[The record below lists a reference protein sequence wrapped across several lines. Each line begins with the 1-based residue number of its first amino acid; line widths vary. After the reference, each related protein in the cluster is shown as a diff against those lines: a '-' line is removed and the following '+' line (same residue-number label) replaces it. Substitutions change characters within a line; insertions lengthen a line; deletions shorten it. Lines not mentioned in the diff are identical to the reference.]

1 MKKNRLKVAVVA
13 LAASVSLVLTSCSSS
28 SSDLFIAS
36 DLPLQ
41 GGSADQSKSTNNA
54 IKLLLKQMD
63 NMAGEFSVGFRE
75 YDNSTAAKGSWD
87 DAQCAKNAQAH
98 VAAKDEVG
106 VMGTYNSGCAKIIVP
121 VLNQDPEGPMV
132 MISNANT
139 NPGLTKAW
147 DAGEPEKYYPTGARN
162 YFRVVTTDDNQGNAA
177 AEFAQSVGVK
187 RVYVLNDRQTYGIG
201 VARSFTAAAKK
212 LGLTVLSDGDA
223 GTGWD
228 DKAPNYEALFTKI
241 KATKPDM
248 VYVGGIFDLNGG
260 QLVKDKVK
268 YLGDNTKVK
277 FMMPDGFTGYPDF
290 LALPE
295 AQGAYL
301 SFTGLSIDQFPKG
314 GAAEKFQADYLA
326 EYGEAPTSS
335 FSVYG
340 AAAAQVLLKAIAAS
354 DGTRKGVFEAMKGIV
369 VSAEESVVGTTLQ
382 FDENGDIVSRDITIL
397 IVTDSKETFVKKI
410 TVKQFQKTLDLQI
423 WAAT

>member
-1 MKKNRLKVAVVA
+1 MKKNPAKVALVA
-13 LAASVSLVLTSCSSS
+13 LVAAAVSLTLVSSS
-28 SSDLFIAS
+28 SNAATTLYISS
-36 DLPLQ
+36 DLPKQ
-41 GGSADQSKSTNNA
+41 GGSADQSESTNKA
-54 IKLLLKQMD
+54 IKLLLKRM
-63 NMAGEFSVGFRE
+63 NNKAGKYIIKFRE

-98 VAAKDEVG
+98 VAARDEVA

-121 VLNQDPEGPMV
+121 ILNQDPKGPMIMV
-132 MISNANT
+132 SNANT
-139 NPGLTKAW
+139 NPGLTKIW
-147 DAGEPEKYYPTGARN
+147 GPGEPAKYYPNGKRN
-162 YFRVVTTDDNQGNAA
+162 YYRVVTTDDNQGNAA
-177 AEFAQSVGVK
+177 AEFANSIGIK
-187 RVYVLNDRQTYGIG
+187 RVYVLNDRQTYGQG
-201 VARSFTAAAKK
+201 VARAFTAAAKK
-212 LGLTVLSDGDA
+212 LGINVLSSGDA
-223 GTGWD
+223 GEGWD
-228 DKAPNYEALFTKI
+228 DKAPNYEALFNKI
-241 KATKPDM
+241 KKLNPDM

-340 AAAAQVLLKAIAAS
+340 AAAAQVILAAIAAS
-354 DGTRKGVFEAMKGIV
+354 DGSRKSVYEAMKSV
-369 VSAEESVVGTTLQ
+369 VIPASESVVGTELK
-382 FDENGDIVSRDITIL
+382 FDANGDILSKDITIL
-397 IVTDSKETFVKKI
+397 IVKESKETFEKKI
-410 TVKQFQKTLDLQI
+410 TVN
-423 WAAT
+423 

>member
-1 MKKNRLKVAVVA
+1 MKKNPAKVAIVA
-13 LAASVSLVLTSCSSS
+13 IAAAAVSLTLVSSS
-28 SSDLFIAS
+28 SSAATTLYISS
-36 DLPLQ
+36 DLPKQ
-41 GGSADQSKSTNNA
+41 GGSADQSASTNKA
-54 IKLLLKQMD
+54 IKLLLKQR
-63 NMAGEFSVGFRE
+63 NNKAGKFTIKFRE

-98 VAAKDEVG
+98 VAARDEVA

-121 VLNQDPEGPMV
+121 ILNQDPKGPMV
-132 MISNANT
+132 MVSNANT

-147 DAGEPEKYYPTGARN
+147 DPGEPEKYYPTGLRN
-162 YFRVVTTDDNQGNAA
+162 YYRVVTTDDNQGNAA
-177 AEFAQSVGVK
+177 AEFANSIGIK
-187 RVYVLNDRQTYGIG
+187 KVYVLNDRQTYGQG
-201 VARSFTAAAKK
+201 VARAFTAAAKK
-212 LGLTVLSDGDA
+212 LGINVLSSGDA
-223 GTGWD
+223 GEGWD
-228 DKAPNYEALFTKI
+228 DKAPNYEALFNKI
-241 KATKPDM
+241 KKLNPDM

-268 YLGDNTKVK
+268 YLGDNNKVK

-314 GAAEKFQADYLA
+314 GAAEKFQADYQA

-340 AAAAQVLLKAIAAS
+340 AAAAQVILKAISVS
-354 DGTRKGVFEAMKGIV
+354 DGTRKSVFEAMKTV
-369 VSAEESVVGTTLQ
+369 VIPASESVVGTELK
-382 FDENGDIVSRDITIL
+382 FDANGDILSKDITIL
-397 IVTDSKETFVKKI
+397 IVKDNTETFQTKI
-410 TVKQFQKTLDLQI
+410 TVN
-423 WAAT
+423 

>member
-177 AEFAQSVGVK
+177 AEYAKSIGVK

-212 LGLTVLSDGDA
+212 LGLTVLSDGEA

-295 AQGAYL
+295 AQGALL

-397 IVTDSKETFVKKI
+397 NVTDNKETFVTKI
-410 TVKQFQKTLDLQI
+410 TVK
-423 WAAT
+423 

>member
-28 SSDLFIAS
+28 SSDLYIAS
-36 DLPLQ
+36 DLPMQ

-63 NMAGEFSVGFRE
+63 NTAGEFSVGFRE

-98 VAAKDEVG
+98 VAAKDEVA

-132 MISNANT
+132 MVSNANT

-147 DAGEPEKYYPTGARN
+147 DPGEPEKYYPTGERN

-177 AEFAQSVGVK
+177 AEFAKSIGVK

-201 VARSFTAAAKK
+201 VARSFTSAAKA
-212 LGLTVLSDGDA
+212 LGLTLLSDGDA

-340 AAAAQVLLKAIAAS
+340 AAAAQVLLAAIAAS
-354 DGTRKGVFEAMKGIV
+354 DGTRKGVYQAMKGIV
-369 VSAEESVVGTTLQ
+369 IPASESVVGTELR
-382 FDENGDIVSRDITIL
+382 FDENGDIISKDITIL
-397 IVTDSKETFVKKI
+397 NVTDSKETFVQKI
-410 TVKQFQKTLDLQI
+410 TIK
-423 WAAT
+423 

>member
-177 AEFAQSVGVK
+177 AEFAQSIGVK

-295 AQGAYL
+295 AAGAYL

-369 VSAEESVVGTTLQ
+369 VPAEESVVGTTLQ

-397 IVTDSKETFVKKI
+397 NVTDSKETFVKKI
-410 TVKQFQKTLDLQI
+410 TVK
-423 WAAT
+423 

>member
-177 AEFAQSVGVK
+177 AEFAQSIGVK

-268 YLGDNTKVK
+268 YLGDNSKVK

-295 AQGAYL
+295 AAGAYL

-340 AAAAQVLLKAIAAS
+340 AAAAQVLLAAIAKS

-369 VSAEESVVGTTLQ
+369 VPASESVVGTELR

-397 IVTDSKETFVKKI
+397 NVTDGKETFVKKI
-410 TVKQFQKTLDLQI
+410 TVK
-423 WAAT
+423 

>member
-340 AAAAQVLLKAIAAS
+340 AAAAQVMLKAIAAS

-369 VSAEESVVGTTLQ
+369 VPAEESVVGTELR

-397 IVTDSKETFVKKI
+397 NVTDNKETFVTKI
-410 TVKQFQKTLDLQI
+410 TVK
-423 WAAT
+423 

>member
-28 SSDLFIAS
+28 SSDLYIAS
-36 DLPLQ
+36 DLPMQ

-54 IKLLLKQMD
+54 IKLLLKQM
-63 NMAGEFSVGFRE
+63 NNTAGEFSVGFRE

-98 VAAKDEVG
+98 VAAKDEVA

-132 MISNANT
+132 MVSNANT

-147 DAGEPEKYYPTGARN
+147 DPGEPEKYYPTGERN

-177 AEFAQSVGVK
+177 AEFAKSIGVK

-201 VARSFTAAAKK
+201 VARSFTSAAKA
-212 LGLTVLSDGDA
+212 LGLTLLSDGDA

-340 AAAAQVLLKAIAAS
+340 AAAAQVLLAAIAAS
-354 DGTRKGVFEAMKGIV
+354 DGTRKGVYQAMKGIV
-369 VSAEESVVGTTLQ
+369 IPASESVVGTELR
-382 FDENGDIVSRDITIL
+382 FDENGDIISKDITIL
-397 IVTDSKETFVKKI
+397 NVTDSKETFVQKI
-410 TVKQFQKTLDLQI
+410 TIK
-423 WAAT
+423 

>member
-36 DLPLQ
+36 DLPMQ

-54 IKLLLKQMD
+54 IKLLLKQM
-63 NMAGEFSVGFRE
+63 NNTAGEFSVGFRE

-98 VAAKDEVG
+98 VAAKDEVA

-132 MISNANT
+132 MVSNANT

-147 DAGEPEKYYPTGARN
+147 DPGEPEKYYPTGERN

-177 AEFAQSVGVK
+177 AEFAKSIGVK

-201 VARSFTAAAKK
+201 VARSFTSAAKA
-212 LGLTVLSDGDA
+212 LGLTLLSDGDA

-340 AAAAQVLLKAIAAS
+340 AAAAQVLLAAIAAS
-354 DGTRKGVFEAMKGIV
+354 DGTRKGVYQAMKGIV
-369 VSAEESVVGTTLQ
+369 IPASESVVGTELR
-382 FDENGDIVSRDITIL
+382 FDENGDIISKDITIL
-397 IVTDSKETFVKKI
+397 NVTDSKETFVQKI
-410 TVKQFQKTLDLQI
+410 TVK
-423 WAAT
+423 

>member
-13 LAASVSLVLTSCSSS
+13 LAASVSLVLSACSSS

-63 NMAGEFSVGFRE
+63 NKAGEFSVGFRE

-87 DAQCAKNAQAH
+87 DAQCAKNAQSH
-98 VAAKDEVG
+98 VAAKDEVA

-121 VLNQDPEGPMV
+121 VLNQDPDGPMV
-132 MISNANT
+132 MVSNANT

-162 YFRVVTTDDNQGNAA
+162 YYRVVTTDDNQGNAA
-177 AEFAQSVGVK
+177 AEFAQSLGVK

-212 LGLTVLSDGDA
+212 LGMTVLSEGDA
-223 GTGWD
+223 GVGWD

-295 AQGAYL
+295 AAGAYL

-340 AAAAQVLLKAIAAS
+340 AAAAQVLLAAIAKS

-369 VSAEESVVGTTLQ
+369 IPAAESVVGTDLR

-397 IVTDSKETFVKKI
+397 SVTDGKETFVKKI
-410 TVKQFQKTLDLQI
+410 TVK
-423 WAAT
+423 

>member
-36 DLPLQ
+36 DLPMQ

-54 IKLLLKQMD
+54 IKLLLKQM
-63 NMAGEFSVGFRE
+63 NNTAGEFSVGFRE

-98 VAAKDEVG
+98 VAAKDEVA

-132 MISNANT
+132 MVSNANT

-147 DAGEPEKYYPTGARN
+147 DPGEPEKYYPTGERN

-177 AEFAQSVGVK
+177 AEFAKSIGVK

-201 VARSFTAAAKK
+201 VARSFTSAAKA
-212 LGLTVLSDGDA
+212 LGLTLLSDGDA

-335 FSVYG
+335 YSVYG
-340 AAAAQVLLKAIAAS
+340 AAAAQVMLKAIAAS

-369 VSAEESVVGTTLQ
+369 IPAEESVVGTELK
-382 FDENGDIVSRDITIL
+382 FDENGDIISKDITIL
-397 IVTDSKETFVKKI
+397 NVTDSKETFVQKI
-410 TVKQFQKTLDLQI
+410 TVK
-423 WAAT
+423 

>member
-13 LAASVSLVLTSCSSS
+13 LAASVSLVLTSCTSS

-54 IKLLLKQMD
+54 IKLLLKQR
-63 NMAGEFSVGFRE
+63 NNKAGEFSIGFRE

-121 VLNQDPEGPMV
+121 VLNQDPDGPMV

-162 YFRVVTTDDNQGNAA
+162 YYRVVTTDDNQGNAA
-177 AEFAQSVGVK
+177 AEFAQSLGIK

-201 VARSFTAAAKK
+201 VARSFTSAAKA

-223 GTGWD
+223 GVGWD

-295 AQGAYL
+295 AAGAYL

-340 AAAAQVLLKAIAAS
+340 AAAAQVLLAAIAKS

-369 VSAEESVVGTTLQ
+369 IPAAESVVGTDLR

-397 IVTDSKETFVKKI
+397 SVTDGKETFVKKI
-410 TVKQFQKTLDLQI
+410 TVK
-423 WAAT
+423 

>member
-177 AEFAQSVGVK
+177 AEFAQSIGVK

-268 YLGDNTKVK
+268 YLGDNSKVK

-295 AQGAYL
+295 AAGAYL

-369 VSAEESVVGTTLQ
+369 VPAEESVVGTELR

-397 IVTDSKETFVKKI
+397 NVTDGKETFVKKI
-410 TVKQFQKTLDLQI
+410 TVK
-423 WAAT
+423 

>member
-36 DLPLQ
+36 DLPMQ

-54 IKLLLKQMD
+54 IKLLLKQM
-63 NMAGEFSVGFRE
+63 NNTAGEFSVGFRE

-98 VAAKDEVG
+98 VAAKDEVA

-132 MISNANT
+132 MVSNANT

-147 DAGEPEKYYPTGARN
+147 DPGEPEKYYPTGERN

-177 AEFAQSVGVK
+177 AEFAKSIGVK

-201 VARSFTAAAKK
+201 VARSFTSAAKA
-212 LGLTVLSDGDA
+212 LGLTLLSDGDA

-340 AAAAQVLLKAIAAS
+340 AAAAQVMLAAIAAS
-354 DGTRKGVFEAMKGIV
+354 DGTRKGVYQAMKGIV
-369 VSAEESVVGTTLQ
+369 IPASESVVGTELR
-382 FDENGDIVSRDITIL
+382 FDENGDIISKDITIL
-397 IVTDSKETFVKKI
+397 NVTDSKETFVQKI
-410 TVKQFQKTLDLQI
+410 TIK
-423 WAAT
+423 

>member
-132 MISNANT
+132 MVSNANT

-147 DAGEPEKYYPTGARN
+147 DPGEPEKYYPTGERN

-177 AEFAQSVGVK
+177 AEFAKSIGVK

-201 VARSFTAAAKK
+201 VARSFTSAAKA
-212 LGLTVLSDGDA
+212 LGLTLLSDGDA

-340 AAAAQVLLKAIAAS
+340 AAAAQVLLAAIAAS
-354 DGTRKGVFEAMKGIV
+354 DGTRKGVYQAMKGIV
-369 VSAEESVVGTTLQ
+369 IPASESVVGTELR
-382 FDENGDIVSRDITIL
+382 FDENGDIISKDITIL
-397 IVTDSKETFVKKI
+397 NVTDSKETFVQKI
-410 TVKQFQKTLDLQI
+410 TIK
-423 WAAT
+423 

>member
-147 DAGEPEKYYPTGARN
+147 DAGEPEKYYPTGQRN

-177 AEFAQSVGVK
+177 AEFAQSIGVK

-268 YLGDNTKVK
+268 YLGDNSKVK

-295 AQGAYL
+295 AAGAYL

-369 VSAEESVVGTTLQ
+369 VPAEESVVGTELR

-397 IVTDSKETFVKKI
+397 NVTDGK
-410 TVKQFQKTLDLQI
+410 
-423 WAAT
+423 

>member
-54 IKLLLKQMD
+54 IKLLLKQM
-63 NMAGEFSVGFRE
+63 NNTAGEFSVGFRE

-132 MISNANT
+132 MVSNANT

-147 DAGEPEKYYPTGARN
+147 DPGEPEKYYPTGERN

-177 AEFAQSVGVK
+177 AEFAKSIGVK

-201 VARSFTAAAKK
+201 VARSFTSAAKA
-212 LGLTVLSDGDA
+212 LGLTLLSDGDA

-340 AAAAQVLLKAIAAS
+340 AAAAQVLLAAIAAS
-354 DGTRKGVFEAMKGIV
+354 DGTRKGVYQAMKGIV
-369 VSAEESVVGTTLQ
+369 IPASESVVGTELK
-382 FDENGDIVSRDITIL
+382 FDENGDIISKDITIL
-397 IVTDSKETFVKKI
+397 NVTDSKETFVQKI
-410 TVKQFQKTLDLQI
+410 TIK
-423 WAAT
+423 

>member
-28 SSDLFIAS
+28 SSDLYIAS

-63 NMAGEFSVGFRE
+63 NTAGEFSVGFRE

-98 VAAKDEVG
+98 VASKDEVA

-132 MISNANT
+132 MVSNANT

-147 DAGEPEKYYPTGARN
+147 DPGEPEKYYPTGLRN
-162 YFRVVTTDDNQGNAA
+162 YYRVVTTDDNQGNAA
-177 AEFAQSVGVK
+177 AEFANSIGVK
-187 RVYVLNDRQTYGIG
+187 RVYGLNDRQTYGIG
-201 VARSFTAAAKK
+201 VARSFTSAAKA
-212 LGLTVLSDGDA
+212 LGLTLLADGDA

-295 AQGAYL
+295 AAGAYL

-314 GAAEKFQADYLA
+314 GVAEAFQDEYLLT
-326 EYGEAPTSS
+326 YGEAPTSS

-340 AAAAQVLLKAIAAS
+340 AAAAQVILDAIS
-354 DGTRKGVFEAMKGIV
+354 RSNGTRKDIFEKMKTVNIP
-369 VSAEESVVGTTLQ
+369 ANKSVVGTALK
-382 FDENGDIVSRDITIL
+382 FDKNGDILAKDISIIL
-397 IVTDSKETFVKKI
+397 VKNKEETFKQKI
-410 TVKQFQKTLDLQI
+410 TVK
-423 WAAT
+423 

>member
-36 DLPLQ
+36 DLPMQ

-63 NMAGEFSVGFRE
+63 NTAGEFSVGFRE

-98 VAAKDEVG
+98 VAAKDEVA

-132 MISNANT
+132 MVSNANT

-147 DAGEPEKYYPTGARN
+147 DPGEPEKYYPTGERN

-177 AEFAQSVGVK
+177 AEFAKSIGVK

-201 VARSFTAAAKK
+201 VARSFTSAAKA
-212 LGLTVLSDGDA
+212 LGLTLLSDGDA

-295 AQGAYL
+295 AAGAYL

-340 AAAAQVLLKAIAAS
+340 AAAAQVLLAAIAAS
-354 DGTRKGVFEAMKGIV
+354 DGTRKGVYQAMKGIV
-369 VSAEESVVGTTLQ
+369 IPASESVVGTELR
-382 FDENGDIVSRDITIL
+382 FDENGDIISKDITIL
-397 IVTDSKETFVKKI
+397 NVTDSKETFVQKI
-410 TVKQFQKTLDLQI
+410 TIK
-423 WAAT
+423 

>member
-13 LAASVSLVLTSCSSS
+13 LAASVSLVLSSCSSS

-54 IKLLLKQMD
+54 IKLLLKQAG
-63 NMAGEFSVGFRE
+63 NKAGEFSVGFRE

-121 VLNQDPEGPMV
+121 VLNQDPDGPMV

-177 AEFAQSVGVK
+177 AEYAKSIGVK

-201 VARSFTAAAKK
+201 VARSFTSAAKA

-223 GTGWD
+223 GVGWD

-295 AQGAYL
+295 AAGAYL

-340 AAAAQVLLKAIAAS
+340 AAAAQVLLAAIAKS

-369 VSAEESVVGTTLQ
+369 IPASESVVGTELR

-397 IVTDSKETFVKKI
+397 NVTDGKETFVKKI
-410 TVKQFQKTLDLQI
+410 TVK
-423 WAAT
+423 

>member
-54 IKLLLKQMD
+54 IKLLLKQMG
-63 NMAGEFSVGFRE
+63 NKAGEFSVGFRE

-162 YFRVVTTDDNQGNAA
+162 YYRVVTTDDNQGNAA
-177 AEFAQSVGVK
+177 AEFAQSIGVK

-201 VARSFTAAAKK
+201 VARSFTSAAKA

-295 AQGAYL
+295 AAGAYL

-369 VSAEESVVGTTLQ
+369 VPAEESVVGTELR

-397 IVTDSKETFVKKI
+397 NVTDSKETFVKKI
-410 TVKQFQKTLDLQI
+410 TVK
-423 WAAT
+423 

>member
-1 MKKNRLKVAVVA
+1 
-13 LAASVSLVLTSCSSS
+13 
-28 SSDLFIAS
+28 
-36 DLPLQ
+36 
-41 GGSADQSKSTNNA
+41 
-54 IKLLLKQMD
+54 
-63 NMAGEFSVGFRE
+63 
-75 YDNSTAAKGSWD
+75 
-87 DAQCAKNAQAH
+87 
-98 VAAKDEVG
+98 
-106 VMGTYNSGCAKIIVP
+106 
-121 VLNQDPEGPMV
+121 
-132 MISNANT
+132 
-139 NPGLTKAW
+139 
-147 DAGEPEKYYPTGARN
+147 
-162 YFRVVTTDDNQGNAA
+162 
-177 AEFAQSVGVK
+177 
-187 RVYVLNDRQTYGIG
+187 
-201 VARSFTAAAKK
+201 
-212 LGLTVLSDGDA
+212 LTVLSEGDA

-295 AQGAYL
+295 AAGAYL

-369 VSAEESVVGTTLQ
+369 VPAEESVVGTELR

-397 IVTDSKETFVKKI
+397 NVTDGKETFVTKI
-410 TVKQFQKTLDLQI
+410 TVK
-423 WAAT
+423 

>member
-177 AEFAQSVGVK
+177 AEYAKSIGVK

-212 LGLTVLSDGDA
+212 LGLTVLSDGEA

-340 AAAAQVLLKAIAAS
+340 AAAAQVMLKAIAAS

-369 VSAEESVVGTTLQ
+369 VPAEESVVGTTLQ

-397 IVTDSKETFVKKI
+397 NVTDSKETFVTKI
-410 TVKQFQKTLDLQI
+410 TVK
-423 WAAT
+423 

>member
-1 MKKNRLKVAVVA
+1 MKKNYVKVALVAVVA
-13 LAASVSLVLTSCSSS
+13 AAMSVSVLSSAQS
-28 SSDLFIAS
+28 AAKTFYIAS

-41 GGSADQSKSTNNA
+41 GGSADQSTSTNNA
-54 IKLLLKQMD
+54 IKLLLKQMGGK
-63 NMAGEFSVGFRE
+63 AGAYTIKFRE

-98 VAAKDEVG
+98 VAKRDELG

-121 VLNQDPEGPMV
+121 ILNQDPSGPMV
-132 MISNANT
+132 MVSNANT

-147 DAGEPEKYYPTGARN
+147 GPGEPTKYYPTGLRN
-162 YFRVVTTDDNQGNAA
+162 YWRVVTTDDNQGAA
-177 AEFAQSVGVK
+177 AASFAQSLGVK
-187 RVYVLNDRQTYGIG
+187 SVYVLNDRQTYGQG
-201 VARSFTAAAKK
+201 VATAFTSNAKK
-212 LGLTVLSDGDA
+212 LGLNVLSAGDA
-223 GTGWD
+223 GEGWD

-241 KATKPDM
+241 AALKPDM

-295 AQGAYL
+295 AAGAYL

-314 GAAEKFQADYLA
+314 GAAEAFQKAYKK
-326 EYGEAPTSS
+326 EYKEAPTSS

-340 AAAAQVLLKAIAAS
+340 AAAAQVILDAIS
-354 DGTRKGVFEAMKGIV
+354 RSNGTRKDIFNKMKTVNIP
-369 VSAEESVVGTTLQ
+369 ANKSVVGTALK
-382 FDENGDIVSRDITIL
+382 FDKNGDILSKDITIL
-397 IVTDSKETFVKKI
+397 IVKNGAETFLQKI
-410 TVKQFQKTLDLQI
+410 TVK
-423 WAAT
+423 

>member
-1 MKKNRLKVAVVA
+1 
-13 LAASVSLVLTSCSSS
+13 
-28 SSDLFIAS
+28 
-36 DLPLQ
+36 
-41 GGSADQSKSTNNA
+41 
-54 IKLLLKQMD
+54 MD

-177 AEFAQSVGVK
+177 AEYAKSIGVK

-212 LGLTVLSDGDA
+212 LGLTVLSEGDA

-295 AQGAYL
+295 AAGAYL

-369 VSAEESVVGTTLQ
+369 VPAEESVVGTTLQ

-397 IVTDSKETFVKKI
+397 NVTDNKETFVKKI
-410 TVKQFQKTLDLQI
+410 TVK
-423 WAAT
+423 

>member
-28 SSDLFIAS
+28 SSDLYIAS

-63 NMAGEFSVGFRE
+63 NTAGEFSVGFRE

-98 VAAKDEVG
+98 VAAKDEVA

-121 VLNQDPEGPMV
+121 VLNQDPDGPMV
-132 MISNANT
+132 MVSNANT

-147 DAGEPEKYYPTGARN
+147 DPGEPGKYYPTGKRN
-162 YFRVVTTDDNQGNAA
+162 YYRVVTTDDNQGAA
-177 AEFAQSVGVK
+177 AAQFAKEQGVK
-187 RVYVLNDRQTYGIG
+187 KVYVLNDRQTYGQG
-201 VARSFTAAAKK
+201 VARSFTTNAKK
-212 LGLTVLSDGDA
+212 LGLTVLSTGDA
-223 GTGWD
+223 GEGWD
-228 DKAPNYEALFTKI
+228 DKATNYEALFTKI
-241 KATKPDM
+241 KALSPDM
-248 VYVGGIFDLNGG
+248 VYIGGIFDLNGG
-260 QLVKDKVK
+260 KLVQDKVK
-268 YLGDNTKVK
+268 YLGDNNKVK

-314 GAAEKFQADYLA
+314 GAAEQFQDEYLLT
-326 EYGEAPTSS
+326 YGEAPTSS

-340 AAAAQVLLKAIAAS
+340 AAAAQVILDAIS
-354 DGTRKGVFEAMKGIV
+354 RSNGTRKDIFEKMKTVNI
-369 VSAEESVVGTTLQ
+369 SATKSVVGTALK
-382 FDENGDIVSRDITIL
+382 FDKNGDILSKDITIL
-397 IVTDSKETFVKKI
+397 IVKDKSETFLQKI
-410 TVKQFQKTLDLQI
+410 TVK
-423 WAAT
+423 

>member
-13 LAASVSLVLTSCSSS
+13 LAASISLVLTACSSS

-177 AEFAQSVGVK
+177 AEYAKSIGVK

-268 YLGDNTKVK
+268 YLGDNNKVK

-369 VSAEESVVGTTLQ
+369 VPAEESVVGTELR

-397 IVTDSKETFVKKI
+397 NVTDNKETFVTKI
-410 TVKQFQKTLDLQI
+410 TVK
-423 WAAT
+423 